1 MNVVFLVTD
10 CPATSTYQF
19 RSIDCTLT
27 SSVALTVR
35 DDVDNEEGV
44 TESENDDSETL
55 ESVEHESDRP
65 AAKVYV
71 PGRLLCSV
79 IL

>member
-1 MNVVFLVTD
+1 MLSSSSLTVLLHVRP
-10 CPATSTYQF
+10 PA
-19 RSIDCTLT
+19 LT

-44 TESENDDSETL
+44 TESENDDSEVL
-55 ESVEHESDRP
+55 ESTEHKSDRP
-65 AAKVYV
+65 AVEVYV

-79 IL
+79 LL